1 MLKFFRKNETVSRW
15 ILIVGMTFLMVSW
28 LVFDKSSSFLTEL
41 LIGRATWATT
51 IDGVTVTEADQARLQ
66 QEVRV
71 IGMLGDPTVRA
82 LGLEKDPIHWYLLT
96 LEAERAGLVGGAADG
111 QARLAAMAAANKV
124 PEMNLIA
131 GLCREGGQTPT
142 EVFETI
148 AKLNGV
154 LRYVNLVTS
163 GPARLSA
170 PRLEQSAAALL
181 AAVSGELVVLDGVKS
196 KVEVETPTEAA
207 LQEQLNAYGAV
218 PAGEG
223 KFGFGYRIS
232 DRVKM
237 EWLMIPVASITT
249 LVEQSPAL
257 SNIELRKYWME
268 HQLEF
273 PVTALSSTAEAA
285 SFDGSRDAVKAKVL
299 TATLAE
305 KSKEI
310 SKFMSDRMQLS
321 MRGMPQVNGYYTLPT
336 DWVAK
341 QFPLAQL
348 AAEVAQKFAIPVP
361 TMSTSGENWT
371 SPKDVAAIS
380 GLGTATTTRFG
391 AQPVNAGQLVEA
403 LREFGAKTTLIA
415 QVGVTSPVLQDAAGD
430 LFVFRVTDV
439 EASHAPTSVDIV
451 RDALI
456 ADVNRLHRYEKLVGM
471 TSEIQREAFDQGL
484 GAVAT
489 TYGTSVEQYRDL
501 RQGEKQFLQYGMKI
515 PGQLPILGS
524 DAAVV
529 KAVVER
535 AMSLPTGGTQISD
548 MPVSERTLV
557 LSAPEKLA
565 MVVVRIDSITQ
576 MTRGDIPA
584 LVMNQRF
591 RSVVASDQ
599 ATGSPQDLF
608 TVEAL
613 IARNGFT
620 LANPAKAKN
629 GEGADDADDA
639 DDADGADGKKDAPVA
654 PAKAGQ

>member
-1 MLKFFRKNETVSRW
+1 MLKFFRKNETASRW

-51 IDGVTVTEADQARLQ
+51 IDGVTVTEGDRARLQ

-96 LEAERAGLVGGAADG
+96 LEAERAGLVGGPADG

-124 PEMNLIA
+124 PERNLIA

-207 LQEQLNAYGAV
+207 LQEQLTAYGAV
-218 PAGEG
+218 ATGEG

-257 SNIELRKYWME
+257 TNIELRKYWME

-273 PVTALSSTAEAA
+273 PVTALSSTADAA

-310 SKFMSDRMQLS
+310 SKFMADRMQLS
-321 MRGMPQVNGYYTLPT
+321 MRGMPQVNGYYTLPA

-341 QFPLAQL
+341 EFPLAQL
-348 AAEVAQKFAIPVP
+348 ATEVAEKFAIAAP
-361 TMSTSGENWT
+361 TVQTSGESWT
-371 SPKDVAAIS
+371 SPKEVAAIP
-380 GLGTATTTRFG
+380 GLGTATTNRFG

-403 LREFGAKTTLIA
+403 LREFNAKTTLIA
-415 QVGVTSPVLQDAAGD
+415 QSGVTSPVLQNAVGD
-430 LFVFRVTDV
+430 LFVFRVTAV
-439 EASHAPTSVDIV
+439 EASHAPAAIDIV

-471 TSEIQREAFDQGL
+471 TSEIQREALDQGL

-501 RQGEKQFLQYGMKI
+501 RQGEKQFLQYGMKF

-529 KAVVER
+529 KAVVEK
-535 AMSLPTGGTQISD
+535 AMSLPTGGTQITD
-548 MPVSERTLV
+548 MPLSERTLV
-557 LSAPEKLA
+557 IPAPEKLS

-576 MTRGDIPA
+576 MNRGEIPA
-584 LVMNQRF
+584 LVTNQRF

-599 ATGSPQDLF
+599 AMGSPQDLF
-608 TVEAL
+608 TLEAL

>member
-1 MLKFFRKNETVSRW
+1 MLKFFRKNETASRW

-51 IDGVTVTEADQARLQ
+51 IDGVTVTEGDRARLQ

-71 IGMLGDPTVRA
+71 VGMLGDPTVRA
-82 LGLEKDPIHWYLLT
+82 LGLDKDPIHWYLLT

-124 PEMNLIA
+124 PERNLIA

-207 LQEQLNAYGAV
+207 LQEQLTAYGAV
-218 PAGEG
+218 ATGEG

-257 SNIELRKYWME
+257 TNIELRKYWME
-268 HQLEF
+268 HQLDF
-273 PVTALSSTAEAA
+273 PVTALSSTADAA

-310 SKFMSDRMQLS
+310 SKFMADRMQLS
-321 MRGMPQVNGYYTLPT
+321 MRGMPQVNGYYTLPA

-341 QFPLAQL
+341 EFPLAQL
-348 AAEVAQKFAIPVP
+348 ATEVAEKFAIAAP
-361 TMSTSGENWT
+361 TVQTSGESWT
-371 SPKDVAAIS
+371 SPKEVAAIP
-380 GLGTATTTRFG
+380 GLGTATTNRFG

-403 LREFGAKTTLIA
+403 LREFNAKTTLIA
-415 QVGVTSPVLQDAAGD
+415 QSGVTSPVLQNAVGD
-430 LFVFRVTDV
+430 LFVFRVTAV
-439 EASHAPTSVDIV
+439 EASHAPAAIDIV

-471 TSEIQREAFDQGL
+471 TSEIQREALDQGL

-501 RQGEKQFLQYGMKI
+501 RQGEKQFLQYGMKF

-529 KAVVER
+529 KAVVEK
-535 AMSLPTGGTQISD
+535 AMSLPTGGTQITD
-548 MPVSERTLV
+548 MPLSERTLV
-557 LSAPEKLA
+557 IPAPEKLS

-576 MTRGDIPA
+576 MNRGEIPA
-584 LVMNQRF
+584 LVTNQRF

-599 ATGSPQDLF
+599 AMGSPQDLF
-608 TVEAL
+608 TLEAL

-620 LANPAKAKN
+620 LANPAKAKD
-629 GEGADDADDA
+629 G

>member
-1 MLKFFRKNETVSRW
+1 
-15 ILIVGMTFLMVSW
+15 MTFLMVSW

-51 IDGVTVTEADQARLQ
+51 IDGVTVTEADQLRLQ

-111 QARLAAMAAANKV
+111 QARLAAMAAANQV

-237 EWLMIPVASITT
+237 EWLMIPVASIST

-321 MRGMPQVNGYYTLPT
+321 MRGMPQVNGYYTLPA

-341 QFPLAQL
+341 QFPLTQL

-361 TMSTSGENWT
+361 TMNTSGESWT
-371 SPKDVAAIS
+371 SPKDVAAIP

-415 QVGVTSPVLQDAAGD
+415 QIGVTSPVLQDAAGD

-471 TSEIQREAFDQGL
+471 TSEIQREALDQGL

-489 TYGTSVEQYRDL
+489 TYGTSVQQYRDL
-501 RQGEKQFLQYGMKI
+501 RQGEKQFLQYGMKF

-529 KAVVER
+529 KAVVEK
-535 AMSLPTGGTQISD
+535 AMSLPTGGTQITD
-548 MPVSERTLV
+548 MPVSDRTLV
-557 LSAPEKLA
+557 IPAPEKLA
-565 MVVVRIDSITQ
+565 MVVVRIDGISQ
-576 MTRGDIPA
+576 MNRGEIPE

-599 ATGSPQDLF
+599 AVGSPQDLF
-608 TVEAL
+608 TLEAL

-620 LANPAKAKN
+620 LANPAKAKD

-639 DDADGADGKKDAPVA
+639 DGADGADGKKDAPVA

>member
-51 IDGVTVTEADQARLQ
+51 IDGVTVTEGDRARLQ

-196 KVEVETPTEAA
+196 KVEVETPTEAV
-207 LQEQLNAYGAV
+207 LQEQLTAYGAV
-218 PAGEG
+218 AAGEG

-237 EWLMIPVASITT
+237 EWLMIPTASITAI
-249 LVEQSPAL
+249 VEQSPAL

-273 PVTALSSTAEAA
+273 PVTALSSTADAA

-299 TATLAE
+299 TATIAE

-321 MRGMPQVNGYYTLPT
+321 MRGMPQVNGYYTLPAE
-336 DWVAK
+336 WVAK
-341 QFPLAQL
+341 QFPLTQL
-348 AAEVAQKFAIPVP
+348 AAEVAQKFTIPVP
-361 TMSTSGENWT
+361 TISTSGENWT

-415 QVGVTSPVLQDAAGD
+415 QIGVTSPVLQDAAGD
-430 LFVFRVTDV
+430 LFVFRVTEV

-471 TSEIQREAFDQGL
+471 TSEIQREALDQGL

-489 TYGTSVEQYRDL
+489 TYGTSVQQYRDL
-501 RQGEKQFLQYGMKI
+501 RQGEKQFLQYGMKF

-529 KAVVER
+529 KAVVEK
-535 AMSLPTGGTQISD
+535 AMSLPTGGTQITD
-548 MPVSERTLV
+548 MPVSDRTLV
-557 LSAPEKLA
+557 IPAPEKLA
-565 MVVVRIDSITQ
+565 MVVVRIDGISQ
-576 MTRGDIPA
+576 MNRGEIPE

-608 TVEAL
+608 TLEAL

-620 LANPAKAKN
+620 LANPAKAKD

-639 DDADGADGKKDAPVA
+639 DGADGADGKKDAPVA

>member
-1 MLKFFRKNETVSRW
+1 MLKFFRKNETASRW

-51 IDGVTVTEADQARLQ
+51 IDGVTVTEGDRARLQ

-124 PEMNLIA
+124 PERNLIA

-207 LQEQLNAYGAV
+207 LQEQLTAYGAV
-218 PAGEG
+218 ATGEG

-257 SNIELRKYWME
+257 TNIELRKYWME

-273 PVTALSSTAEAA
+273 PVTALSSTADAA

-310 SKFMSDRMQLS
+310 SKFMADRMQLS
-321 MRGMPQVNGYYTLPT
+321 MRGMPQVNGYYTLPA

-341 QFPLAQL
+341 EFPLAQL
-348 AAEVAQKFAIPVP
+348 ATEVAEKFAIAAP
-361 TMSTSGENWT
+361 TVQTSGESWT
-371 SPKDVAAIS
+371 SPKEVAAIP
-380 GLGTATTTRFG
+380 GLGTATTNRFG

-403 LREFGAKTTLIA
+403 LREFNAKTTLIA
-415 QVGVTSPVLQDAAGD
+415 QSGVTSPVLQNAVGD
-430 LFVFRVTDV
+430 LFVFRVTAV
-439 EASHAPTSVDIV
+439 EASHAPAAIDIV

-471 TSEIQREAFDQGL
+471 TSEIQREALDQGL

-501 RQGEKQFLQYGMKI
+501 RQGEKQFLQYGMKF

-529 KAVVER
+529 KAVVEK
-535 AMSLPTGGTQISD
+535 AMSLPTGGTQITD
-548 MPVSERTLV
+548 MPLSERTLV
-557 LSAPEKLA
+557 IPAPEKLS

-576 MTRGDIPA
+576 MNRGEIPA
-584 LVMNQRF
+584 LVTNQRF

-599 ATGSPQDLF
+599 AMGSPQDLF
-608 TVEAL
+608 TLEAL

-620 LANPAKAKN
+620 LANPAKAKD
-629 GEGADDADDA
+629 G

>member
-1 MLKFFRKNETVSRW
+1 MLKFFRKNETISRW

-181 AAVSGELVVLDGVKS
+181 AAVTGELVVLDGVKS

-207 LQEQLNAYGAV
+207 LQEQLTAYGA
-218 PAGEG
+218 
-223 KFGFGYRIS
+223 
-232 DRVKM
+232 
-237 EWLMIPVASITT
+237 
-249 LVEQSPAL
+249 VEQSPAL

-321 MRGMPQVNGYYTLPT
+321 MRGMPQVNGYYTLPA

-403 LREFGAKTTLIA
+403 LREFGAKTTLIS
-415 QVGVTSPVLQDAAGD
+415 QVGVTSPVLQDTAGD
-430 LFVFRVTDV
+430 LFVFRVTEV

-489 TYGTSVEQYRDL
+489 TYGTSV
-501 RQGEKQFLQYGMKI
+501 
-515 PGQLPILGS
+515 
-524 DAAVV
+524 
-529 KAVVER
+529 
-535 AMSLPTGGTQISD
+535 
-548 MPVSERTLV
+548 
-557 LSAPEKLA
+557 
-565 MVVVRIDSITQ
+565 
-576 MTRGDIPA
+576 
-584 LVMNQRF
+584 
-591 RSVVASDQ
+591 
-599 ATGSPQDLF
+599 
-608 TVEAL
+608 
-613 IARNGFT
+613 
-620 LANPAKAKN
+620 
-629 GEGADDADDA
+629 
-639 DDADGADGKKDAPVA
+639 
-654 PAKAGQ
+654 